1 MLPQYG
7 HRNSIAKSSGLTL
20 ANRSAS
26 IRSSA
31 KELISVRGVIRTAG
45 TSAPRGP
52 HYEPGYPTPKPH
64 VSQARGFP
72 SCGADDA
79 EPVFVGPRFLHAMTA
94 RELNEIDREVFDLR
108 QYIETQRA
116 AMRQQI
122 DAGHPESLLQA
133 QDALRPLEEK
143 LQALM
148 VRRKVILEDLRRPRA
163 RSGGSNEG
171 GSP

>member
-1 MLPQYG
+1 
-7 HRNSIAKSSGLTL
+7 
-20 ANRSAS
+20 
-26 IRSSA
+26 
-31 KELISVRGVIRTAG
+31 
-45 TSAPRGP
+45 
-52 HYEPGYPTPKPH
+52 
-64 VSQARGFP
+64 
-72 SCGADDA
+72 
-79 EPVFVGPRFLHAMTA
+79 MTA

-133 QDALRPLEEK
+133 QEALRPLEEK

-163 RSGGSNEG
+163 RSGGINEG